1 MTWKQSAQR
10 NHNVCM
16 MSAFNMRRSVSAAE
30 INVNK
35 NALLIIDVKNDNKQ
49 KIICVCVCVC
59 HVCQSNV
66 CWQVPRNTFSTLS
79 FLSIIK

>member
-59 HVCQSNV
+59 VMFVSQMFVGKCHAIHF
-66 CWQVPRNTFSTLS
+66 PL
-79 FLSIIK
+79 FLSSP